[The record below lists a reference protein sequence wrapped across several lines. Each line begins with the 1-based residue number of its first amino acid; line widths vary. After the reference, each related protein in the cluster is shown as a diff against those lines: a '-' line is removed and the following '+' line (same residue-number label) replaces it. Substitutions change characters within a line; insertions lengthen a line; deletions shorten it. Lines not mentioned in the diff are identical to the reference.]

1 MTKAKKQSL
10 ILVIAIV
17 LVMFFIASIVGM
29 ASIESKAY
37 ADSDSDLPTVG
48 AGEEI
53 KNLMTNGNVPSDYQA
68 TGIPITSA
76 DELKQF
82 LQGQG
87 QYSGTNVTGYL
98 TTNIDNFSWDGSFTN
113 VFMAENRVLDG
124 AGKTITM
131 TANTLNT
138 SPWVSINSTTDFRN
152 VLTNSYF
159 QDSSYSGNPFPD
171 NKNGELVVDLNGG
184 LVGFIPTTSVI
195 KNVNFVYNGEV
206 SGYYESQEAGAGGI
220 IAAINGGTIDNCN
233 LTVNGYFD
241 VTVRGSE
248 RRNWYDLQSAY
259 AEMAR
264 HSYAIGGYAGM
275 MSGSKSS
282 VSNSKITLNENG
294 FVNSFISGVNDLSYK
309 NSNISAVRHG
319 YNGNSNVRLWGGGVV
334 GWMANEANVYN
345 ITTAGNGNIV
355 AFTGENNT
363 NPLSYTGIVAGCNA
377 VPEKDKDQSSLVG
390 ESLSQGVI
398 DGVIN
403 TWTGRAIY
411 YVNKTSFS
419 PFNKGSNAVASQIC
433 GLLGDAR
440 NGGDSVFNVYFMYDQ
455 SAISES
461 SVTGYNYSTKSCNM
475 SVTYIYIFEYVQDDV
490 TKEWSYVNVNGTDK
504 AKNAYLTFAGTT
516 DDSNIYAV
524 YDTDLTNNPGA
535 ILWQMEIDLDSSD
548 TTPGQPQYFYD
559 KITTKDEAVNYEI
572 TYTEINRTQ
581 TNPVEIKYQLGQI
594 IYYTMNF
601 DNCSV
606 KDNSDSKNIV
616 LNDKEYD
623 GQIVNIPDIEVRD
636 LDTNEVLT
644 TIPASSPE
652 AASYWVAKKDN
663 DMNTYALTDTKGVG
677 TYEYFIYNGDPSSA
691 IDALD
696 TTNRYVA
703 YRQDNPDYPVDGSG
717 ATGTGATA
725 WQPRVKQTVVPKNL
739 EISLNAP
746 ADFAANSQ
754 YDGENVQFTASFGAG
769 IVSGESVSANL
780 GYYDAATN
788 EKLNNNS
795 AINAG
800 TYYVKVDS
808 LTNGNYTFDAEASK
822 QEFTITKR
830 DVSIIDNTGATP
842 RDVNY
847 VLSRVYNGLDQ
858 SLTYAVYDDAPQPL
872 EGEGSVDII
881 ITNVLAKDQS
891 IINVSHVGDTKNVG
905 EFKVMISLNSGLASQ
920 NYNLSNNVE
929 YAVTITPAKVNIV
942 LGEEKTIVYGQID
955 VPEATVEGVNG
966 EVLEGEWLY
975 ALKEDVVPG
984 DYSQYVSGIPFVAGV
999 YSMVYHVNNVYGL
1012 NKNYEETYSDE
1023 YIYTINK
1030 RDVTIFFDEDLPTEY
1045 DYTGEEI
1052 VVAANFETQNNE
1064 TNSGILNTQAGLI
1077 TLKYTFSN
1085 NGGEPVEHAIDAGSY
1100 VVNVVLEAQFDTSSY
1115 NIIYLPEE
1123 GFNFVIKPKM
1133 VEIAIDNATKT
1144 YGSLDPEFVW
1154 NYVDAENTF
1163 MERDNIVL
1171 TLTTEAGQFGNV
1183 GSYDIAFNVTEG
1195 NATNYD
1201 IKANEATL
1209 EVLPYE
1215 VNVKTTVSK
1224 ETLTYGDEAPVLG
1237 YEYVGENTFFEQD
1250 VEAIK
1255 AVADKE
1261 IKNAGIY
1268 TVTVEGYTDN
1278 YTVNVENATFEILP
1292 KDIAILSAEIVGG
1305 NTFKYTGS
1313 VVAPEVRAV
1322 FEEGVLVG
1330 DDTVSVAFDYFQ
1342 NGEQVEAI
1350 NVGTYD
1356 AVISGVNN
1364 PNYNLV
1370 VGEGQEL
1377 PSTTF
1382 TIEALQISVN
1392 VGDAK
1397 REYGIDTI
1405 TPVAEAYTYNS
1416 ADQFVLSDIND
1427 GRLVISLVSDV
1438 DLTAGAKDYPDSVD
1452 LVLSG
1457 EAAGN
1462 YQLTVAKKGTLTVTG
1477 AQISSIELV
1486 NDKVVYNGEDQIGNI
1501 QFNVAEGVTGFSYKI
1516 TSDEQG
1522 QNVVTEFVN
1531 AGTYYVT
1538 VSVDGDNSMFEGEP
1552 NVLTFV
1558 VDKAARELTADDID
1572 MTINY
1577 NKLTFDC
1584 AFENMQ
1590 YSVNGEAYLNTNVFD
1605 AKALTTYTVKAKAG
1619 ESANYYE
1626 SNEITFEVK
1635 TGIDPSSVTSA
1646 LDSMTKVDFSN
1657 LSAYK
1662 TLLAQLELVG
1672 EDDKSAIDYDKVN
1685 ALKASYEE
1693 LLSGAESVI
1702 GDAQKVASK
1711 ASGMSAKGAVSL
1723 ALTTGAGLA
1732 FAGVMLSV
1740 SAKKKQKDEK
1750 KMSKVN
1756 KKTVIKAMTMIV
1768 VVALI
1773 CAVVFAGC
1781 TTKEFTQDDLFKLAS
1796 YATNS
1801 NEKGRDVT
1809 IVVKSGSTQIY
1820 KYENG
1825 EETFL
1830 EGLENTGSFALSG
1843 KGTGFT
1849 FQADYFENAK
1859 FTNADGI
1866 ATFKADVK
1874 DVSKFLGIANAKNAE
1889 VNVKADSANKK
1900 LKTIEV
1906 NYEVEQNGTT
1916 YSVEI
1921 DVEMKY

>member
-29 ASIESKAY
+29 ASIESKVY
-37 ADSDSDLPTVG
+37 ADSDSDLPTIG

-53 KNLMTNGNVPSDYQA
+53 NNLMINGNVPADYQA

-87 QYSGTNVTGYL
+87 QYSGSNVTGYL
-98 TTNIDNFSWDGSFTN
+98 TTNIDDFSWDGSFTN
-113 VFMAENRVLDG
+113 VFMAENRTLDG
-124 AGKTITM
+124 AGFTIRM
-131 TANTLNT
+131 TATALNT
-138 SPWVSINSTTDFRN
+138 SPWVSTTATSDFN
-152 VLTNSYF
+152 NALKNTFV
-159 QDSSYSGNPFPD
+159 QDTSYSGGFP
-171 NKNGELVVDLNGG
+171 NNVFDLNGG
-184 LVGFIPTTSVI
+184 FVGYLPSNSVI
-195 KNVNFVYNGEV
+195 KNINFVYDGTV
-206 SGYYESQEAGAGGI
+206 SGYYESAESGVGGI
-220 IAAINGGTIDNCN
+220 IAAMSAGTIDNCS

-241 VTVRGSE
+241 VTTMGTRAT
-248 RRNWYDLQSAY
+248 WTAY
-259 AEMAR
+259 KEMAS
-264 HSYAIGGYAGM
+264 HSYAIGGYVGM
-275 MSGSKSS
+275 MSGSYAA
-282 VSNSKITLNENG
+282 VSNSKITLNGNS
-294 FVNSFISGVNDLSYK
+294 FVNSYINGVNGLNYK
-309 NSNISAVRHG
+309 NTNISAVRKG
-319 YNGNSNVRLWGGGVV
+319 EGDWESANVRLWGGGVV
-334 GWMANEANVYN
+334 GWMANSSQVYN
-345 ITTAGNGNIV
+345 ITTAGNGNIA
-355 AFTGENNT
+355 AFTGEYT
-363 NPLSYTGIVAGCNA
+363 VNPLSYTGIVAGSCATAKNN
-377 VPEKDKDQSSLVG
+377 DQSSVVG
-390 ESLSQGVI
+390 DTLGPGSI

-411 YVNKTSFS
+411 YVNDTKFA
-419 PFNKGSNAVASQIC
+419 PFGANSNEIASQIC
-433 GLLGDAR
+433 GLSG
-440 NGGDSVFNVYFMYDQ
+440 NEVGGGDTVSNIYFMYDQ
-455 SAISES
+455 EEISNS
-461 SVTGYNYSTKSCNM
+461 SVTGYNFSTGKCDM
-475 SVTYIYIFEYVQDDV
+475 PVTYISIMDYDESSDTY
-490 TKEWSYVNVNGTDK
+490 YNVNGTDK

-535 ILWQMEIDLDSSD
+535 ILWQMEVDLNSSD
-548 TTPGQPQYFYD
+548 STHPEPQNFYD
-559 KITTKDEAVNYEI
+559 KITTIEEAADYEI
-572 TYTEINRTQ
+572 TYTEISRTQ

-636 LDTNEVLT
+636 YYEHTVLT
-644 TIPASSPE
+644 TISASSPE

-703 YRQDNPDYPVDGSG
+703 YRKDNPDYPADGSG

-780 GYYDAATN
+780 GYYDVETN

-966 EVLEGEWLY
+966 EGLEGEWLY

-1123 GFNFVIKPKM
+1123 GFNFVIKPKT

-1250 VEAIK
+1250 VEAVK

-1342 NGEQVEAI
+1342 NGEQVEAV

-1486 NDKVVYNGEDQIGNI
+1486 NDKVVYNGENQIGNI

-1522 QNVVTEFVN
+1522 QNVVTEIVN

-1657 LSAYK
+1657 ISAYK